1 MKQATKKG
9 ARRPYFRKRYHPPG
23 TAPGTLKGVSA
34 AEEATVHIRLADY
47 SASKFRLQKSATI
60 KECLPYLD
68 KETVTWVHVQGHPPV
83 AALRAL
89 GEAFH
94 LHPLAM
100 EDVLNTG
107 QRPKIEAF
115 DHQLFLILSLP
126 MLQADAVETRQVSLF
141 ANRHYIVSFC
151 EGETDP
157 FLPILK
163 RLQDPA
169 SRLRSHGADFLLY
182 AIIDLVID
190 QGFPV
195 LENFGLK
202 LEGLEDEVAASAGR
216 ELLDRIHIVKRELIL
231 LRRMLW
237 PQREVVTQL
246 LREGGDFVAED
257 TRVYLRDCYDHAVQ
271 IMDLLET
278 YRDMAGSMLD
288 IYLSGASNR
297 LNESMRM
304 LAVIATIFMPLT
316 LIAGIYGMNFDRSS
330 PWNMPELGWRYG
342 YPIVLL
348 IMVIIAA
355 CMIRYFKRKGW
366 F

>member
-1 MKQATKKG
+1 MKRAAKRG
-9 ARRPYFRKRYHPPG
+9 GRRPYFHKRYHPPG
-23 TAPGTLKGVSA
+23 TAPGTLKGVPTGKEA
-34 AEEATVHIRLADY
+34 AATIRLVDYSTDKLRLLESATV
-47 SASKFRLQKSATI
+47 

-68 KETVTWVHVQGHPPV
+68 KDTVTWVHVQGLPPV
-83 AALRAL
+83 AVLRAL

-100 EDVLNTG
+100 VDVLNTG
-107 QRPKIEAF
+107 QRPKIETF

-126 MLQADAVETRQVSLF
+126 LLQAGAVETRQVSLF
-141 ANRHYIVSFC
+141 ANRRYIISFC
-151 EGETDP
+151 EGEADP

-163 RLQDPA
+163 RLKDPA
-169 SRLRSHGADFLLY
+169 SRLRTHGADFLLY
-182 AIIDLVID
+182 AMIDLVID

-195 LENFGLK
+195 LESFGLK
-202 LEGLEDEVAASAGR
+202 LEDLEDEIAASAGP
-216 ELLDRIHIVKRELIL
+216 EFIHTVKRELVL
-231 LRRMLW
+231 LCRMLW

-288 IYLSGASNR
+288 IYLSSVSNR
-297 LNESMRM
+297 INETMRV
-304 LAVIATIFMPLT
+304 LAVIATVFMPLT
-316 LIAGIYGMNFDRSS
+316 FIAGIYGMNFDRSS
-330 PWNMPELGWRYG
+330 PWNMPELGWKYG
-342 YPIVLL
+342 YPAVLL
-348 IMVIIAA
+348 IMVIIAVS
-355 CMIRYFKRKGW
+355 MIRYFKRKGW